1 MIPEPLALE
10 TDLSGHAYSFVKIQT
25 LSNRSEW
32 VNDASAGDAVLTDN
46 YASARVQHMTS
57 GKLKSDPTYLVDR
70 HNITVFL
77 SVPNATAEGRID
89 VGSVGLT
96 VAVPNSGVVTRA
108 MLDEALY
115 AIKTYI
121 GTAAQIDRFLRKES

>member
-1 MIPEPLALE
+1 MIPEPLSLD
-10 TDLSGHAYSFVKIQT
+10 TDAMGSAYSFVKIQT

-32 VNDASAGDAVLTDN
+32 VNDPSVGDAVLTDN
-46 YASARVQHMTS
+46 YASARIQHMTS

-70 HNITVFL
+70 HNITIFI

-89 VGSVGLT
+89 IGSVGLT

-108 MLDEALY
+108 MLNEALY
-115 AIKTYI
+115 AIKSYI
-121 GTAAQIDRFLRKES
+121 ENATQIDRFIRKES